1 MKRYVLGVDIG
12 TYSSKGVLVALDGT
26 IKASY
31 TVNHG
36 VEFPKPGFAEQDANK
51 VWWHDFVSIVKALI
65 DKGSINP
72 CEILAVGV
80 SGIGPCVLPIDS
92 EGKPLRPGIL
102 YGIDTRAT
110 EEIEYLEEKI
120 GSDKIL
126 EITGRSKLSSQAAGP
141 KILWIKRHEP
151 DVFQRARWFLTSQ
164 SYIVFRLTNRA
175 VIDVYSA
182 AGYAPLFDIFKRQ
195 WVQEIANEILRIE
208 CLPDVFW
215 SYEIVGCV
223 TKEAAFETG
232 LLEGT
237 PVVAGTTDAAAE
249 AISVGMSGVGDMML
263 MVGSSTF
270 FVVRTPELMR
280 SQNFWVSNFVEPNFF
295 TVLGGTST
303 AGSLTKWFR
312 DQFGELEIEKE
323 KTQGKDA
330 YESLAEL
337 AEKSPVGSKGLVVL
351 PYFAGERTPIH
362 DPASKGIIFGLTL
375 AHTKGDIYRSVLE
388 GVSYSIRHNLQEMSK
403 EGVVPQ
409 RILLAGGVLKNP
421 LWVKLIADI
430 TGFEMNIP
438 NQQIGASFGDAFLA
452 AMGIKE
458 FESVQ
463 EIERWVNVRSRV
475 QPDASWKRI
484 YDIKYQLYLE
494 LYKRTKDLME
504 IIHSLQVELSGITPK
519 ADRERRD

>member
-1 MKRYVLGVDIG
+1 MKRYVIGVDIG

-26 IKASY
+26 IKASHS
-31 TVNHG
+31 VNHG
-36 VEFPKPGFAEQDANK
+36 VEFPKPGFVEQDADK
-51 VWWHDFVSIVKALI
+51 VWWHDFVLIVKALI
-65 DKGSINP
+65 EKGSIDP
-72 CEILAVGV
+72 RDILAVGI
-80 SGIGPCVLPIDS
+80 SGIGPCVLPIDG
-92 EGKPLRPGIL
+92 EGKPLRRGIL

-110 EEIEYLEEKI
+110 EEIEFLEQKI
-120 GSDKIL
+120 GIDKIV
-126 EITGRSKLSSQAAGP
+126 EITGRPKLGSQAAGP

-151 DVFQRARWFLTSQ
+151 DVFQKTRWFLTSQ
-164 SYIVFRLTNRA
+164 SYIVFRLTSKA
-175 VIDVYSA
+175 VIDIYSA
-182 AGYAPLFDIFKRQ
+182 AGYAPLFDIFRRQ
-195 WVQEIANEILRIE
+195 WVPEIVNEILPIE

-215 SYEIVGCV
+215 SYEIVGYV
-223 TKEAAFETG
+223 TKEAAVETG
-232 LLEGT
+232 LVEGT

-249 AISVGMSGVGDMML
+249 AISVGMSKMGDMML

-270 FVVRTPELMR
+270 FVVRVPELTR
-280 SQNFWVSNFVEPNFF
+280 SQNFWVSNFVEPSFF

-312 DQFGELEIEKE
+312 DQFGEVEIEKQ

-337 AEKSPVGSKGLVVL
+337 AEKSTVGSKGLIVL

-362 DPASKGIIFGLTL
+362 DPTSKGIIFGLTL

-403 EGVVPQ
+403 EGVVPR

-438 NQQIGASFGDAFLA
+438 NQLIGASFGDAFLA

-463 EIERWVNVRSRV
+463 EIEKWVKVRSRV
-475 QPDASWKRI
+475 QPDVSWKRV
-484 YDIKYQLYLE
+484 YDIKYQVYLE

-504 IIHSLQVELSGITPK
+504 IIHKLQDELSNIS
-519 ADRERRD
+519 